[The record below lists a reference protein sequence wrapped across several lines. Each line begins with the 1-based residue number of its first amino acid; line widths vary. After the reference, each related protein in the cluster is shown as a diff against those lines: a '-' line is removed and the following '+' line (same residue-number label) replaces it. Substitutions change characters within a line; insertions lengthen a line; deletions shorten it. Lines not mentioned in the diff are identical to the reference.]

1 MRGFGENQL
10 GPRVLTIPADR
21 LRRKDPDCTAEIA
34 ITACNPNASRIQ
46 ITDFEARPLGGN
58 VVVEASMELRFPVWR
73 QIMGAA
79 FVDAGYVSQ
88 QIDSSLPRSR
98 AAVTPGFGARY
109 LSPVGPIRI
118 DFGINPG
125 RSENLPVVTEQT
137 VNGRTELVT
146 LAQRRSF
153 AVGRRFLDRLVLH
166 LSIGEA
172 F

>member
-1 MRGFGENQL
+1 
-10 GPRVLTIPADR
+10 VLTIPADR
-21 LRRKDPDCTAEIA
+21 LRRKDAGCTPDTA
-34 ITACNPNASRIQ
+34 ITACNPNAAGIE
-46 ITDFEARPLGGN
+46 ITDFEPRPLGGN
-58 VVVEASMELRFPVWR
+58 VVVEGSVEFRFPVWR

-79 FVDAGYVSQ
+79 FVDGGYVSQ
-88 QIDSSLPRSR
+88 QIDSDLPRSR
-98 AAVTPGFGARY
+98 AAITPGFGARY

-125 RSENLPVVTEQT
+125 RAENLPVVTEQV
-137 VNGRTELVT
+137 VNGRTELVK